1 MGELGQLVRS
11 AGGEV
16 VGEITQTLDR
26 PTSAYVGQGKLE
38 EIKESRH
45 DSNYTVVVFNDEL
58 KPSQQRN
65 LERELEVKVLDRSAL
80 ILDIFADRARTKEGV
95 LQVDLAQHEYLLP
108 RLAGQWSHLERLGG
122 GIGTRGPGETQ
133 LETDRR
139 LVRDRISRL
148 KRDLEAV
155 RAHRSRHR
163 NRRQAAQTP
172 LVSLVGYTNAG
183 KSTLFN
189 ALVRAGVLAEAKPF
203 STLDPITRRMAMPDG
218 TLALLTDT
226 VGFIHKLPHTL
237 VAAFRA
243 TLEELAEADLLLHV
257 VDVSHHNAAEHVQV
271 VEDTLA
277 ELKLQD
283 KPRLLVLNKM
293 DLAVTGENGAAPD
306 LSALGESAQGGV
318 MVSAAEGW
326 GLDLLLPSTPSRSG
340 STGGRS
346 GSTATRRCTSSTDR
360 ARARK
365 KSRKE
370 EASSWT
376 WDPLPRLEVTPAV
389 QREARLSLRPAGG
402 RGERRGPGLRRANA
416 PQPLHEAHGGR
427 RRQGRR
433 RGLLPARHHLAGDA

>member
-16 VGEITQTLDR
+16 IGEVTQNIDH
-26 PTSAYVGQGKLE
+26 PTSVYVGHGKLE
-38 EIKESRH
+38 EIKESRV

-80 ILDIFADRARTKEGV
+80 ILDIFANRARTKEGV
-95 LQVDLAQHEYLLP
+95 LQVELAQHEYLLP

-139 LVRDRISRL
+139 LVRERISRL
-148 KRDLEAV
+148 KRDLEEV

-163 NRRQAAQTP
+163 SRRQAAQTP

-189 ALVRAGVLAEAKPF
+189 ALVRAGVAVEAKPF
-203 STLDPITRRMAMPDG
+203 STLDPITRRMALPDG
-218 TLALLTDT
+218 TMALLTDT

-257 VDVSHHNAAEHVQV
+257 VDISHHNAAEQVQV
-271 VEDTLA
+271 VEETLA
-277 ELKLQD
+277 DLELQD
-283 KPRLLVLNKM
+283 KPRLLALNKM
-293 DLAVTGENGAAPD
+293 DLAVQGENGAAPD

-326 GLDLLLPSTPSRSG
+326 GLDLLVNAIMERLDRG
-340 STGGRS
+340 SVGVDGNS
-346 GSTATRRCTSSTDR
+346 QVHFID
-360 ARARK
+360 
-365 KSRKE
+365 
-370 EASSWT
+370 
-376 WDPLPRLEVTPAV
+376 
-389 QREARLSLRPAGG
+389 
-402 RGERRGPGLRRANA
+402 
-416 PQPLHEAHGGR
+416 
-427 RRQGRR
+427 
-433 RGLLPARHHLAGDA
+433 

>member
-139 LVRDRISRL
+139 LVRDRIGRL

-189 ALVRAGVLAEAKPF
+189 ALVHAGVLAEAKPF

-271 VEDTLA
+271 VEETLA
-277 ELKLQD
+277 DLKLHD

-293 DLAVTGENGAAPD
+293 DLAVQGENGAAPD

-326 GLDLLLPSTPSRSG
+326 GLDLLLNAIMERL
-340 STGGRS
+340 
-346 GSTATRRCTSSTDR
+346 DR
-360 ARARK
+360 G
-365 KSRKE
+365 
-370 EASSWT
+370 
-376 WDPLPRLEVTPAV
+376 AV
-389 QREARLSLRPAGG
+389 GVDGNSQV
-402 RGERRGPGLRRANA
+402 
-416 PQPLHEAHGGR
+416 HFI
-427 RRQGRR
+427 
-433 RGLLPARHHLAGDA
+433 D

>member
-1 MGELGQLVRS
+1 MHTLARRRDRSNGNGLHATATGPERALLVGIAPRNARNARWDLADSMGELGQLVRS

-16 VGEITQTLDR
+16 VGEVTQTIDR
-26 PTSAYVGQGKLE
+26 PTSVYVGHGKLE
-38 EIKESRH
+38 EIKETRAASEC
-45 DSNYTVVVFNDEL
+45 TVVVFNDEL
-58 KPSQQRN
+58 KPAQQRN
-65 LERELEVKVLDRSAL
+65 LERELAVKVLDRSAL

-95 LQVDLAQHEYLLP
+95 LQVELAQHEYLLP

-139 LVRDRISRL
+139 LVRERISRL
-148 KRDLEAV
+148 KRDLETV

-163 NRRQAAQTP
+163 NRRQAAQAP

-189 ALVRAGVLAEAKPF
+189 ALVRAGVTAEAKPF
-203 STLDPITRRMAMPDG
+203 STLDPVTRRMALPDG
-218 TLALLTDT
+218 TFALLTDT

-277 ELKLQD
+277 ELELD
-283 KPRLLVLNKM
+283 AKPRLLVLNKM
-293 DLAVTGENGAAPD
+293 DLAVHAENGAAPD
-306 LSALGESAQGGV
+306 LSALGESAEGGV

-326 GLDLLLPSTPSRSG
+326 GLDLLLAAIVERLD
-340 STGGRS
+340 
-346 GSTATRRCTSSTDR
+346 RR
-360 ARARK
+360 
-365 KSRKE
+365 
-370 EASSWT
+370 
-376 WDPLPRLEVTPAV
+376 PVG
-389 QREARLSLRPAGG
+389 AGL
-402 RGERRGPGLRRANA
+402 GP
-416 PQPLHEAHGGR
+416 QVHFI
-427 RRQGRR
+427 
-433 RGLLPARHHLAGDA
+433 D

>member
-38 EIKESRH
+38 EIKENRH

-80 ILDIFADRARTKEGV
+80 ILDIFAERARTKEGV

-139 LVRDRISRL
+139 LVRDRIGRL

-293 DLAVTGENGAAPD
+293 DLAVQGKNGAAPD

-326 GLDLLLPSTPSRSG
+326 GLDLLLQRHHG
-340 STGGRS
+340 
-346 GSTATRRCTSSTDR
+346 A
-360 ARARK
+360 AR
-365 KSRKE
+365 
-370 EASSWT
+370 
-376 WDPLPRLEVTPAV
+376 P
-389 QREARLSLRPAGG
+389 GG
-402 RGERRGPGLRRANA
+402 RGRRQLAGALHRLTGRVRGSSRARRKHHHGRGIRCPGLH
-416 PQPLHEAHGGR
+416 P
-427 RRQGRR
+427 
-433 RGLLPARHHLAGDA
+433 AGDA

>member
-139 LVRDRISRL
+139 LVRDRIARL

-271 VEDTLA
+271 VEETLA

-326 GLDLLLPSTPSRSG
+326 GLDLLLNAIMERL
-340 STGGRS
+340 
-346 GSTATRRCTSSTDR
+346 DR
-360 ARARK
+360 G
-365 KSRKE
+365 
-370 EASSWT
+370 
-376 WDPLPRLEVTPAV
+376 AV
-389 QREARLSLRPAGG
+389 GVDGNSQV
-402 RGERRGPGLRRANA
+402 
-416 PQPLHEAHGGR
+416 HFI
-427 RRQGRR
+427 
-433 RGLLPARHHLAGDA
+433 D

>member
-26 PTSAYVGQGKLE
+26 PTSVYVGQGKLE
-38 EIKESRH
+38 EIKESRA
-45 DSNYTVVVFNDEL
+45 DNNYTVVVFNDEL

-80 ILDIFADRARTKEGV
+80 ILDIFAERARTKEGV

-139 LVRDRISRL
+139 LVRDRIIRL

-271 VEDTLA
+271 VEETLA

-293 DLAVTGENGAAPD
+293 DLAVQGENGAAPD

-318 MVSAAEGW
+318 MVSAVEGW
-326 GLDLLLPSTPSRSG
+326 GLDLLLHAIMERL
-340 STGGRS
+340 
-346 GSTATRRCTSSTDR
+346 DR
-360 ARARK
+360 G
-365 KSRKE
+365 
-370 EASSWT
+370 
-376 WDPLPRLEVTPAV
+376 AV
-389 QREARLSLRPAGG
+389 GVDGNSQV
-402 RGERRGPGLRRANA
+402 
-416 PQPLHEAHGGR
+416 HFI
-427 RRQGRR
+427 
-433 RGLLPARHHLAGDA
+433 D

>member
-1 MGELGQLVRS
+1 MGSSPTQWASSAQLVRS

-38 EIKESRH
+38 EIKESRA
-45 DSNYTVVVFNDEL
+45 DNNYTVVVFNDEL

-139 LVRDRISRL
+139 LVRDRIGRL

-163 NRRQAAQTP
+163 NRRLAAQTP

-203 STLDPITRRMAMPDG
+203 STLDPITRRMALPDG

-271 VEDTLA
+271 VEETLA

-293 DLAVTGENGAAPD
+293 DLAVH
-306 LSALGESAQGGV
+306 
-318 MVSAAEGW
+318 
-326 GLDLLLPSTPSRSG
+326 
-340 STGGRS
+340 
-346 GSTATRRCTSSTDR
+346 
-360 ARARK
+360 
-365 KSRKE
+365 
-370 EASSWT
+370 
-376 WDPLPRLEVTPAV
+376 
-389 QREARLSLRPAGG
+389 
-402 RGERRGPGLRRANA
+402 RGERRGARPLGDRGERAGRRHGLRR
-416 PQPLHEAHGGR
+416 
-427 RRQGRR
+427 
-433 RGLLPARHHLAGDA
+433 

>member
-1 MGELGQLVRS
+1 MAKASWRRS
-11 AGGEV
+11 RRA
-16 VGEITQTLDR
+16 
-26 PTSAYVGQGKLE
+26 A
-38 EIKESRH
+38 H

-139 LVRDRISRL
+139 LVRDRIGRL

-293 DLAVTGENGAAPD
+293 DLAVASEERRGARPLGARRERAGRRHGLRRGGLGARPAAARHHGAA
-306 LSALGESAQGGV
+306 
-318 MVSAAEGW
+318 
-326 GLDLLLPSTPSRSG
+326 
-340 STGGRS
+340 
-346 GSTATRRCTSSTDR
+346 
-360 ARARK
+360 
-365 KSRKE
+365 
-370 EASSWT
+370 
-376 WDPLPRLEVTPAV
+376 
-389 QREARLSLRPAGG
+389 RPGG
-402 RGERRGPGLRRANA
+402 RGRRQLAGALHRLTGRVRGRSRARRKHHHGRGIRCPGLHA
-416 PQPLHEAHGGR
+416 
-427 RRQGRR
+427 
-433 RGLLPARHHLAGDA
+433 AGDA

>member
-16 VGEITQTLDR
+16 IGEVTQNIDH
-26 PTSAYVGQGKLE
+26 PTSVYVGHGKLE
-38 EIKESRH
+38 EIKESRV
-45 DSNYTVVVFNDEL
+45 DSRYTVVVFNDEL

-80 ILDIFADRARTKEGV
+80 ILDIFASRARTKEGV
-95 LQVDLAQHEYLLP
+95 LQVELAQHEYLLP

-139 LVRDRISRL
+139 LVRERISRL
-148 KRDLEAV
+148 KRDLEEV

-163 NRRQAAQTP
+163 SRRQAAQTP

-189 ALVRAGVLAEAKPF
+189 ALVRAGVAAEAKPF
-203 STLDPITRRMAMPDG
+203 STLDPITRRMALPDG
-218 TLALLTDT
+218 TMALLTDT

-257 VDVSHHNAAEHVQV
+257 VDISHHNAAEQVQV
-271 VEDTLA
+271 VEETLA
-277 ELKLQD
+277 DLELQD
-283 KPRLLVLNKM
+283 KPRLLALNKM
-293 DLAVTGENGAAPD
+293 DLAVQAENGAAPD
-306 LSALGESAQGGV
+306 LSALGETAQGGV

-326 GLDLLLPSTPSRSG
+326 GLDLLVNAIMERL
-340 STGGRS
+340 
-346 GSTATRRCTSSTDR
+346 DR
-360 ARARK
+360 G
-365 KSRKE
+365 
-370 EASSWT
+370 
-376 WDPLPRLEVTPAV
+376 AV
-389 QREARLSLRPAGG
+389 DVDGNSQV
-402 RGERRGPGLRRANA
+402 
-416 PQPLHEAHGGR
+416 HFI
-427 RRQGRR
+427 
-433 RGLLPARHHLAGDA
+433 D

>member
-1 MGELGQLVRS
+1 MAKASWRRS
-11 AGGEV
+11 RRTA
-16 VGEITQTLDR
+16 TT
-26 PTSAYVGQGKLE
+26 
-38 EIKESRH
+38 
-45 DSNYTVVVFNDEL
+45 SNYTVVVFNDEL

-139 LVRDRISRL
+139 LVRDRIGRL
-148 KRDLEAV
+148 KRDLEEV

-271 VEDTLA
+271 VEETLA
-277 ELKLQD
+277 ELKLHD

-293 DLAVTGENGAAPD
+293 DLAVTGENGVAPD

-326 GLDLLLPSTPSRSG
+326 GLDLLLNAIMERLDRG
-340 STGGRS
+340 S
-346 GSTATRRCTSSTDR
+346 GSTATRRCTSLTDR
-360 ARARK
+360 RVREL
-365 KSRKE
+365 SRIGLGGTSGRISGRHGAGLHAAQHAGRGGHAFRFPRGE
-370 EASSWT
+370 ERGAGV
-376 WDPLPRLEVTPAV
+376 LPHE
-389 QREARLSLRPAGG
+389 QHARLNPPTLRSA
-402 RGERRGPGLRRANA
+402 
-416 PQPLHEAHGGR
+416 
-427 RRQGRR
+427 
-433 RGLLPARHHLAGDA
+433 